1 MGDLTVSAA
10 VDATPD
16 TRDRFVDLVRVGSL
30 LGVVLGHFAMAAVV
44 LDHATGTVEVANV
57 LETATWTRPLTLVF
71 QVMPLFFVVGGFAHA
86 TSWRSLRARGGGYA
100 DFVHARIGRL
110 LMPTAVFVGVWM
122 ALGAAIELA
131 WPDSPATGPMLQISG
146 QLLWFIGIYLIAA
159 AFAPALLAAH
169 ERAPLL
175 SLAAL
180 VGAAVAVD
188 VLRLAGGVDGVK
200 SLNFALVWLAI
211 HQLGFH
217 YADGVADRVGPRRL
231 GGTMLGLGAVVLLA
245 LVTRGP
251 YGWSMVSYEG
261 EPLSNLAPPTVALLA
276 FGCAQAGAA
285 LLLSGPARRLLARR
299 RVWTAVVAG
308 GAVAMTAFLWHFS
321 ALVAVHAALWGLGVD
336 LAGDPTTA
344 SFWWAKL
351 AMLPVFLVIVAL
363 LVLAWRRFD
372 RPPPRA
378 GLAGPGPVRA
388 AVAALSVACAIVAM
402 LGFAVVGFRGVVSG
416 YVGHVAVL
424 PMTAW
429 AATVLTAVS
438 ISLARA
444 AVVPGPRRS

>member
-1 MGDLTVSAA
+1 MGEGAVSAA

-16 TRDRFVDLVRVGSL
+16 TRDRFVDLIRVGSL
-30 LGVVLGHFAMAAVV
+30 IGVVLGHFAMAAVV
-44 LDHATGTVEVANV
+44 LDHADGTVVVANV
-57 LETATWTRPLTLVF
+57 LETATWTRPLTLLF

-110 LMPTAVFVGVWM
+110 LMPTAVFVAVWM
-122 ALGAAIELA
+122 VLGAAIELA
-131 WPDSPATGPMLQISG
+131 WPDSPATGPLLQISG

-169 ERAPLL
+169 ERAPRLTL
-175 SLAAL
+175 GALAS
-180 VGAAVAVD
+180 VAVAVD
-188 VLRLAGGVDGVK
+188 VLRLAAGIDGVK
-200 SLNFALVWLAI
+200 WLNFAFVWLAI

-231 GGTMLGLGAVVLLA
+231 GGTMLGVGAVALLG
-245 LVTRGP
+245 LVTWGP
-251 YGWSMVSYEG
+251 YGWSMVSYAG
-261 EPLSNLAPPTVALLA
+261 EPLSNLAPPTTALLVFA
-276 FGCAQAGAA
+276 CAQAGLA
-285 LLLSGPARRLLARR
+285 LLLRGPARRLLARR
-299 RVWTAVVAG
+299 RAWTVVVAG

-321 ALVAVHAALWGLGVD
+321 ALVALHAVLWGAGVD

-344 SFWWAKL
+344 SFWWGKL
-351 AMLPVFLVIVAL
+351 AMLPAFLLLVGL

-372 RPPPRA
+372 RPPARA
-378 GLAGPGPVRA
+378 ALAGPGAGRATVA
-388 AVAALSVACAIVAM
+388 AVSVACAIVAM

-424 PMTAW
+424 PMTVW
-429 AATVLTAVS
+429 SAAVLTALA
-438 ISLARA
+438 IALARV
-444 AVVPGPRRS
+444 AVVRRPRRS